1 LAGREKSAKRGTHV
15 RATRRDDGDYLD
27 DDAGES
33 PDEIDPRRA

>member
-1 LAGREKSAKRGTHV
+1 V

-33 PDEIDPRRA
+33 PDEIDPLRA